1 MDKEKKLRLRI
12 IMSLYIIIL
21 AILQINGFI
30 KNVFYF
36 VLLIAGLLVF
46 WFLMDKI

>member
-1 MDKEKKLRLRI
+1 MYKRKKLRLRI

-30 KNVFYF
+30 GNVFYF